1 MDCQVFSFE
10 VRDSSF
16 CVHTS
21 KGDFLGE
28 NLIIATGKGDINLE
42 RSYTAIGLKRTSVR
56 TSIGVRLE
64 IPKEGMDY
72 MKAKSNN
79 LKIKKHYENAYVK
92 THCVCYAG
100 EVVPYRAQQM
110 SLVGGRADS
119 YALRDTSNVNILYR
133 SARQN
138 SLDAAL
144 NTLRKFEK
152 VSNGNVVYQTIDD
165 FLESNIS
172 DGLFIP
178 NRDWEIKGDVSKLF
192 DKTVYESLRD
202 FLITVYEKKYID
214 IRHGLVHAPAAEWI
228 VPQVSVNFN
237 FETDVD
243 GLFVVGDGSGKTQG
257 ILSAAVS
264 ALRATNVIRQRRNAA

>member
-1 MDCQVFSFE
+1 M
-10 VRDSSF
+10 
-16 CVHTS
+16 

-192 DKTVYESLRD
+192 DKTV
-202 FLITVYEKKYID
+202 
-214 IRHGLVHAPAAEWI
+214 
-228 VPQVSVNFN
+228 
-237 FETDVD
+237 
-243 GLFVVGDGSGKTQG
+243 
-257 ILSAAVS
+257 
-264 ALRATNVIRQRRNAA
+264 

>member
-1 MDCQVFSFE
+1 MGDDIYKGRGTEDESDACHDAGDGLSAGGVC
-10 VRDSSF
+10 RDWR
-16 CVHTS
+16 TRARA
-21 KGDFLGE
+21 GE
-28 NLIIATGKGDINLE
+28 GAFGAGGG
-42 RSYTAIGLKRTSVR
+42 RGR
-56 TSIGVRLE
+56 
-64 IPKEGMDY
+64 
-72 MKAKSNN
+72 
-79 LKIKKHYENAYVK
+79 
-92 THCVCYAG
+92 VCYAG

-243 GLFVVGDGSGKTQG
+243 GLFVVGDGSGKTQDDASEHDR
-257 ILSAAVS
+257 LHRTAHVRT
-264 ALRATNVIRQRRNAA
+264 RAFRG

>member
-1 MDCQVFSFE
+1 M
-10 VRDSSF
+10 
-16 CVHTS
+16 
-21 KGDFLGE
+21 GE

-138 SLDAAL
+138 
-144 NTLRKFEK
+144 
-152 VSNGNVVYQTIDD
+152 G
-165 FLESNIS
+165 
-172 DGLFIP
+172 
-178 NRDWEIKGDVSKLF
+178 
-192 DKTVYESLRD
+192 
-202 FLITVYEKKYID
+202 
-214 IRHGLVHAPAAEWI
+214 
-228 VPQVSVNFN
+228 
-237 FETDVD
+237 
-243 GLFVVGDGSGKTQG
+243 
-257 ILSAAVS
+257 
-264 ALRATNVIRQRRNAA
+264 